1 MLTDHHLL
9 SAPVVDDEG
18 AINLAGGK
26 GWFFGWNV
34 AAGRGRKPEKMI
46 LGWRPS
52 KHPNTTIRQYV
63 ISGLFIERGFE
74 TGQLSTNITKHVCRG
89 NTPTRRSFEG
99 GIATYIW
106 LTLAE

>member
-1 MLTDHHLL
+1 
-9 SAPVVDDEG
+9 VVDDEG

-52 KHPNTTIRQYV
+52 KHPNTTI
-63 ISGLFIERGFE
+63 
-74 TGQLSTNITKHVCRG
+74 
-89 NTPTRRSFEG
+89 
-99 GIATYIW
+99 
-106 LTLAE
+106 